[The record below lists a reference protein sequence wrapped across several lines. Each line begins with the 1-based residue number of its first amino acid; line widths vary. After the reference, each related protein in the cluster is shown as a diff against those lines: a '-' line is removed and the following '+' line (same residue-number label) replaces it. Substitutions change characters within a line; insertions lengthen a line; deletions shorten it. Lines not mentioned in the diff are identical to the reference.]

1 METQA
6 SDNLNKMVL
15 FEEIKRKC
23 KSRARNE
30 LFTSL
35 CLLLF
40 VIVTFLLLERTHDPH
55 ESKNIIFYIFSIVFL
70 CISGWLIL
78 FSYRFYKRI
87 DTLGKPEQ
95 LLHHFEKKNRNLK
108 IIFLVFWLFMIG
120 EQFAKSA
127 TNIRLDYEYV
137 LLGIVVVAAVYLMF
151 VLSRDDKLSRK
162 DLEIVEELRELIGEE

>member
-40 VIVTFLLLERTHDPH
+40 VIVTFLLLERTHDSH

-87 DTLGKPEQ
+87 DTLGTPEQ
-95 LLHHFEKKNRNLK
+95 LLHHFEKKN
-108 IIFLVFWLFMIG
+108 
-120 EQFAKSA
+120 
-127 TNIRLDYEYV
+127 
-137 LLGIVVVAAVYLMF
+137 LL
-151 VLSRDDKLSRK
+151 S
-162 DLEIVEELRELIGEE
+162 